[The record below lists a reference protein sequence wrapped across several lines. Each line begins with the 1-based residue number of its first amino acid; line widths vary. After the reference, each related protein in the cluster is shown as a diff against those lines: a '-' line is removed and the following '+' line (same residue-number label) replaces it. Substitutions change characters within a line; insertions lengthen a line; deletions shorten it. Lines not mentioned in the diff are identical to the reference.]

1 MPDDFPSEPQYPI
14 KEHSNSSTIIW
25 VIAIL
30 FVMICAGFMLFA
42 KSVEAPP
49 NPKVSECKSSIQRLG
64 DALLAYTRK
73 NNGIIRGTT
82 IKGKPYWQFLQNEVE
97 SSNLDSS
104 GKSPLK
110 CYSDTSDD
118 QTSYL
123 LNESLAGR
131 SLDAIPSSEYSKTS
145 LLYERPTH
153 KYHRWAF
160 YLDGI
165 VRQYNK

>member
-1 MPDDFPSEPQYPI
+1 MSDDFLNDPEYSM
-14 KEHSNSSTIIW
+14 KNSTVSTAWIW
-25 VIAIL
+25 GIAVIFIMIL
-30 FVMICAGFMLFA
+30 AGFMFFT

-49 NPKVSECKSSIQRLG
+49 NPKVSECKSNIQRLG

-73 NNGIIRGTT
+73 NNGIIPGAT

-131 SLDAIPSSEYSKTS
+131 SLDAIPSSEYSKTA

-160 YLDGI
+160 YLDGV